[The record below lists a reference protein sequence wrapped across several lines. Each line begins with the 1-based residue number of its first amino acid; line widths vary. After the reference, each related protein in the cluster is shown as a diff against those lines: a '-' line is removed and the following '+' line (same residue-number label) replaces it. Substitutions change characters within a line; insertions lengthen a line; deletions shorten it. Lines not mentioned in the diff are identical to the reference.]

1 MTYEIIKIGIP
12 IQQEYISQEF
22 TDALNDIKHSKECV
36 AISTVEYSDRE
47 IGFAPAGNKLLVN
60 TLPIE
65 KFDSTLKF
73 HILNTMGFIWSRGGS
88 RDIPTMVKE
97 LLELLDA
104 QRTILNFKR
113 IYIFGS
119 GSPNCGDSLTTV
131 IRRLRPNQIRV
142 IDTMSSENI
151 AAKKINLP
159 CKFEGRNYHLD
170 FLIKDN
176 KYVSMDKVNLF
187 NCLQKGYEFNIKDK
201 PILEMFFEDMD
212 QFFTDDDIFQT
223 VNVGESECELTT
235 MSYAEA
241 KTKTNEMYNNPKALI
256 FAVYKNN
263 LVNLDKE

>member
-1 MTYEIIKIGIP
+1 MTYEIVKIGIP
-12 IQQEYISQEF
+12 IQQEYVSQEF
-22 TDALNDIKHSKECV
+22 IDALNDIKHSKECV
-36 AISTVEYSDRE
+36 AISTVEYSSME
-47 IGFAPAGNKLLVN
+47 MNLAPAGNKLLAD

-73 HILNTMGFIWSRGGS
+73 HTLNTMGFIWSRGGS

-104 QRTILNFKR
+104 QQETLNFKR

-131 IRRLRPNQIRV
+131 IKRIRPDQVRV
-142 IDTMSSENI
+142 IDTMSSVSI
-151 AAKKINLP
+151 AIKKINLP
-159 CKFEGRNYHLD
+159 CKFEERNYHLD

-176 KYVSMDKVNLF
+176 KYVSTDKINLF
-187 NCLQKGYEFNIKDK
+187 TCLQKGYEFNIKDK
-201 PILEMFFEDMD
+201 PILETFFEDMD

-223 VNVGESECELTT
+223 VNVGEYDCELNTL
-235 MSYAEA
+235 SYAEA
-241 KTKTNEMYNNPKALI
+241 KTKINELYNHPKALT
-256 FAVYKNN
+256 FAVYKSN